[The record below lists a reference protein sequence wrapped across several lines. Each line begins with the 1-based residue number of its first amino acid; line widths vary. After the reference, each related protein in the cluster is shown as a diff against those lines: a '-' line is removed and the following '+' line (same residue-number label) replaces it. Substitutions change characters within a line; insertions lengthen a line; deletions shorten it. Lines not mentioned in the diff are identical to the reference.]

1 MVSMMAQRML
11 HAHILAMTLPLRLI
25 FVVTFGAL
33 AAEAT
38 PFDAP
43 FVAPFVRGCVM
54 VAILF

>member
-1 MVSMMAQRML
+1 MMAQRML